1 MNAIVPDPISI
12 TLLSSTSGSKLSLN
26 ADKSVGWKSEA
37 QRLAWGANRRA
48 QSAAISVERNAQ
60 GSAKAG
66 SHFSA
71 SPAPILQSVA
81 RWFASLMV
89 GTEVQRSSVGAL
101 SSAQKEQENKAIA
114 DRWLTN
120 FWGKDY
126 DPAIVEDLAARH
138 IFFNHSLHTPR
149 VGLESL
155 KTFMADLR
163 EAFPD
168 FRVERTANLVA
179 EGDVVMSRWVCEGT
193 HTGPAFYDLVMG
205 ALPEAS
211 GRTMRFTGMSSMR
224 LENGKIVEE
233 IELADGVTASS
244 QLGFIRLPVWPA

>member
-1 MNAIVPDPISI
+1 
-12 TLLSSTSGSKLSLN
+12 
-26 ADKSVGWKSEA
+26 
-37 QRLAWGANRRA
+37 
-48 QSAAISVERNAQ
+48 
-60 GSAKAG
+60 
-66 SHFSA
+66 
-71 SPAPILQSVA
+71 
-81 RWFASLMV
+81 
-89 GTEVQRSSVGAL
+89 VGAS
-101 SSAQKEQENKAIA
+101 SSAQKERENKAIA

-120 FWGKDY
+120 LWGKDY
-126 DPAIVEDLAARH
+126 DPAIVDDLAARH

-149 VGLESL
+149 VGRESL
-155 KTFMADLR
+155 RTFMAGLR

-168 FRVERTANLVA
+168 FRVERMADLIV

-211 GRTMRFTGMSSMR
+211 GQKMRFTGMSSMR

>member
-1 MNAIVPDPISI
+1 MNAIGLDPISI
-12 TLLSSTSGSKLSLN
+12 TSLSSTGGSKLSLN

-37 QRLAWGANRRA
+37 QRLAWGANRGA
-48 QSAAISVERNAQ
+48 PAAATRVASNAQ
-60 GSAKAG
+60 VSAKTG

-81 RWFASLMV
+81 RWFATLKA
-89 GTEVQRSSVGAL
+89 GTGVQHSSVGAL
-101 SSAQKEQENKAIA
+101 SSAQKEQENKAIV

-126 DPAIVEDLAARH
+126 DPAIVEDLAPRH

-149 VGLESL
+149 VGRESL

-168 FRVERTANLVA
+168 FHVERTANLVA

-193 HTGPAFYDLVMG
+193 HMGPAFYDLVMG
-205 ALPEAS
+205 ALSKAS
-211 GRTMRFTGMSSMR
+211 GRKTRFAGMSCMRF
-224 LENGKIVEE
+224 ENGKIVEE
-233 IELADGVTASS
+233 IELADG
-244 QLGFIRLPVWPA
+244 